1 MLKNKL
7 SVILY
12 SALFAI
18 TAVLVVSLSVWAA
31 GGTALTSAVNYIEGE
46 VALEESVRNEY
57 LVGEQISTDG
67 ITLQAGGK
75 TYSSEDIEI
84 SVDNTSAG
92 DKMVEVFHRD
102 GSDYYRGYF
111 PVTYF
116 MIRHLD
122 MRQSPTDIV
131 FDDDG
136 NFIGVDGMI
145 LWAELSGQPTSFA
158 QPDEP
163 NLETVII
170 LSEENYTLEL
180 EPQDE
185 NGGYTA
191 KINCG
196 SIITSIYFVE
206 FNDEFV
212 ILESPNRIASF
223 TNENGTGESLT
234 LFITSRGGDDSA
246 HGRINV
252 AEGFFIYRDEN
263 GVQKYQFDYYMSN
276 VNWDSIFH
284 SDDVPATIYRRSTD
298 DALIVQFG
306 NLIFSIPRTSWC
318 LSILDNPN
326 P

>member
-7 SVILY
+7 SVIVY
-12 SALFAI
+12 SAIFLI
-18 TAVLVVSLSVWAA
+18 TSVLVLSLSIWAA
-31 GGTALTSAVNYIEGE
+31 GGTTLTSAVNYIDGE
-46 VALEESVRNEY
+46 VTLEESVRNEY
-57 LVGEQISTDG
+57 LVGEEISTEG
-67 ITLQAGGK
+67 ITLQAGGN
-75 TYSSEDIEI
+75 TYSSEEIEI
-84 SVDNTSAG
+84 SVDNASAG

-102 GSDYYRGYF
+102 GGNYYRGYF
-111 PVTYF
+111 PVKYF
-116 MIRHLD
+116 LIRHLD

-136 NFIGVDGMI
+136 NIVGVEGMI
-145 LWAELSGQPTSFA
+145 LWAELSSQPTSFA

-191 KINCG
+191 RINCG

-206 FNDEFV
+206 FDDEFV
-212 ILESPNRIASF
+212 ILESPNRIATF
-223 TNENGTGESLT
+223 TNENGTGEMLT
-234 LFITSRGGDDSA
+234 LFITSRGMDDSA
-246 HGRINV
+246 NGKINV
-252 AEGFFIYRDEN
+252 AEGFFVYRDGN
-263 GVQKYQFDYYMSN
+263 GIQKYQFDYYMSN

-284 SDDVPATIYRRSTD
+284 SDDVPASIYRRSTD

-306 NLIFSIPRTSWC
+306 DLIFSTARTNWC
-318 LSILDNPN
+318 LAILDNPN